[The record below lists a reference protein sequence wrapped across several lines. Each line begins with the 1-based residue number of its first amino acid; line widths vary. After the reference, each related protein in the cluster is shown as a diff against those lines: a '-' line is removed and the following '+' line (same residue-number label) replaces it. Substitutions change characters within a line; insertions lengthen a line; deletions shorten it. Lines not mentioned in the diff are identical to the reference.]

1 MEIKKLEQS
10 FSVCQVED
18 YSLVN
23 LDAGYCFIGKTD
35 EETSLVC
42 AAGDVPQNVIRRD
55 DGWRAFRIQGVE
67 ARAHEARHRYG
78 AVPHHRARGS
88 RYRCAA
94 RQTLKA

>member
-1 MEIKKLEQS
+1 MEMKKLEQS

-23 LDAGYCFIGKTD
+23 LDAEYCFIGKTD

-55 DGWRAFRIQGVE
+55 DGMEGVPYVKTWKLVLTKRAIATVLYLII
-67 ARAHEARHRYG
+67 AL
-78 AVPHHRARGS
+78 
-88 RYRCAA
+88 AA
-94 RQTLKA
+94 AGLVVLLGKL

>member
-1 MEIKKLEQS
+1 MEMKKLEQS

-23 LDAGYCFIGKTD
+23 LDAEYCFIGKTD

-55 DGWRAFRIQGVE
+55 DGWRVCRMSRRGRLVLTK
-67 ARAHEARHRYG
+67 RAIATVLYLII
-78 AVPHHRARGS
+78 AL
-88 RYRCAA
+88 AA
-94 RQTLKA
+94 AGIVVLLGKL

>member
-1 MEIKKLEQS
+1 MEMKKLEQS

-23 LDAGYCFIGKTD
+23 LDAEYCFIGKTD

-55 DGWRAFRIQGVE
+55 DGMEGVPYVKTWKLVLTKRAI
-67 ARAHEARHRYG
+67 G
-78 AVPHHRARGS
+78 ALPHHRARGS

-94 RQTLKA
+94 RQNLKA